1 MKFSLVNLNRNFAD
15 DFCQAQELSAFLL
28 QCIYGGIMILSLSL
42 ALIMSLIAGSI
53 CEKIKLPKIV
63 GMILTG
69 ILLGPFVLN
78 LFDEKLL
85 SISGELRK
93 IALIVILLKAG
104 LALDLKDLIKVG
116 RPAILLSFLPAT
128 FEIIGYS
135 IFARLIF
142 NIPLV
147 EAALMGTVLSAVSP
161 AVVVP
166 RMVNLIENK
175 IGTEKAIPQMIL
187 AGASMDDIFVIVL
200 FSTFLGLAQN
210 NSFNYMELL
219 KIPVSIIMGI
229 IVGIIFGILLYN
241 VFEYRFKN
249 SSHIR
254 NTTKVIIILATSFF
268 LVSLED
274 IVKDYIAIS
283 GLLAVLSMAIT
294 IRVKSPDI
302 VVGRLSEKFGKI
314 WIGAELILF
323 VLVGAAVDIRFTFN
337 SGIGVVVV
345 IAIALIFRTL
355 GVILSTANTGLTLQE
370 RLFCTYSYLP
380 KATVQAAIGTV
391 PLSMG
396 IASGDIILSVAVVGI
411 LLTAPIGAFLIDR
424 TAMKVLEQS

>member
-1 MKFSLVNLNRNFAD
+1 
-15 DFCQAQELSAFLL
+15 
-28 QCIYGGIMILSLSL
+28 MILSLSL
-42 ALIMSLIAGSI
+42 ALILSLIAGSI

-135 IFARLIF
+135 IFAKLIF

-147 EAALMGTVLSAVSP
+147 EAALMGAVLSAVSP

-166 RMVNLIENK
+166 RMVSLIEKK
-175 IGTEKAIPQMIL
+175 IGTDKAIPQMIL
-187 AGASMDDIFVIVL
+187 AGSSMDDIFVIVL

-219 KIPVSIIMGI
+219 KIPVSIVMGI
-229 IVGIIFGILLYN
+229 VVGVIFGIILYN
-241 VFEYRFKN
+241 IFEYRFKN
-249 SSHIR
+249 STHIR

-268 LVSLED
+268 LVSMED
-274 IVKDYIAIS
+274 LVKDYIAIS

-302 VVGRLSEKFGKI
+302 VSERLSEKFGKI

-337 SGIGVVVV
+337 SGIGVVIV
-345 IAIALIFRTL
+345 IAIALVFRTV
-355 GVILSTANTGLTLQE
+355 GVILSTAKTGLTPRE
-370 RLFCTYSYLP
+370 RIFCTYSYLP

-424 TAMKVLEQS
+424 TAMKVLEQN

>member
-1 MKFSLVNLNRNFAD
+1 
-15 DFCQAQELSAFLL
+15 
-28 QCIYGGIMILSLSL
+28 MILSLSL

-53 CEKIKLPKIV
+53 CEKIKLPKNV

-135 IFARLIF
+135 IFAKFIF
-142 NIPLV
+142 DIPLV

-229 IVGIIFGILLYN
+229 VVGVIFGIVLCN
-241 VFEYRFKN
+241 IFEYKFKN
-249 SSHIR
+249 SNYIR

-294 IRVKSPDI
+294 IRIKSPDI

-337 SGIGVVVV
+337 SGIGVVIV
-345 IAIALIFRTL
+345 IAIALVFRTL

-370 RLFCTYSYLP
+370 RIFCTYSYLP

-396 IASGDIILSVAVVGI
+396 INSGDIILSVAVVGI